1 MLELMRDFAAIEVR
15 PTNDG
20 GVAAQP
26 GSPDFIGPIPQPYGP
41 PAPTAE
47 VVDLPSIAAP
57 IVVPQPAGAGNKWTP
72 TQIAAIAQSIY
83 GMTPQAQAFQLKM
96 ATLNAQGQQAMVN
109 AAASKTKIST
119 TVWVV
124 GGIALLGI
132 LGLVAFSSFKK
143 GK

>member
-1 MLELMRDFAAIEVR
+1 
-15 PTNDG
+15 
-20 GVAAQP
+20 
-26 GSPDFIGPIPQPYGP
+26 
-41 PAPTAE
+41 
-47 VVDLPSIAAP
+47 
-57 IVVPQPAGAGNKWTP
+57 
-72 TQIAAIAQSIY
+72 
-83 GMTPQAQAFQLKM
+83 MTPQAQAFQLKM